1 MDPEAQVEAL
11 RAEHDRLDKQIKQEL
26 RHPSSDDLQLADM
39 KREKLRLKDEI
50 AALEQQIALT
60 E

>member
-11 RAEHDRLDKQIKQEL
+11 RAEHDRLDKQIKQEF
-26 RHPSSDDLQLADM
+26 RHPSSDDLELADM

>member
-1 MDPEAQVEAL
+1 MDPEAQIEAL
-11 RAEHDRLDKQIKQEL
+11 RAEHDRLDEQIRQEF